1 MTSRTALLLAAG
13 AAAAVYA
20 SVLPARIGDGD
31 SQGRVVAA
39 TAARPVAAVA
49 LQQAVEPEQA
59 PAEPRVRGRL
69 TAAVRHWLE
78 VRLARTAVA
87 AEGIPR
93 EGEPV
98 VPAAGPATAVAS
110 PGSTSGSSRR

>member
-1 MTSRTALLLAAG
+1 MISRTSLLLAAG

-20 SVLPARIGDGD
+20 SVLPARIADSD
-31 SQGRVVAA
+31 SQIPVAAA
-39 TAARPVAAVA
+39 TAALPVAGVA
-49 LQQAVEPEQA
+49 LQQAVEPDQA
-59 PAEPRVRGRL
+59 PDEPRVRGRI

-87 AEGIPR
+87 ADGMPR

-98 VPAAGPATAVAS
+98 VPAAGPGTAVAS
-110 PGSTSGSSRR
+110 PGGTSGSSRR